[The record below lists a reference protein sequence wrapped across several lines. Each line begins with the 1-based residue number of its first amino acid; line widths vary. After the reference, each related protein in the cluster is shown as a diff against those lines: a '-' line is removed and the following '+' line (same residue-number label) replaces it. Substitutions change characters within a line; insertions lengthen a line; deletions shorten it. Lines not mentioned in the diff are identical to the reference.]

1 MTDTDP
7 LARANWR
14 KSSYSGSGG
23 TGGGNCI
30 EIAPLADGTIA
41 LRNSNNPQA
50 GTLFFTPTEMH
61 AWIKDCKAGK
71 FDDFS

>member
-1 MTDTDP
+1 MTDTDL

-41 LRNSNNPQA
+41 LRNSNHPQA

-61 AWIKDCKAGK
+61 AWINGCKAGK

>member
-1 MTDTDP
+1 MTDTDL
-7 LARANWR
+7 LAHADWR

-41 LRNSNNPQA
+41 LRNSKHPEA
-50 GTLFFTPTEMH
+50 GTLVLTRAEMH
-61 AWIKDCKAGK
+61 AWIKSCKAVEY
-71 FDDFS
+71 DDLS